1 MKFKEETEYLK
12 IANKIIDEGYK
23 DKSRTGEDIRKL
35 HSCHLEFSL
44 LDNSVPVI
52 SSRYI
57 NPMAPIV
64 ELLWF
69 ISGSTD
75 VKFLK
80 DNNVGIW
87 DEWVIPSTSVWR
99 PYTEQEYATAY
110 QKLYEDDWD
119 YTQQVPVAPFKDAY
133 NWLRCHKQDLYK
145 EYCKLHPQDANIDNL
160 NAFVEGKVV
169 IPNMKLVS
177 GSIGNGA
184 YGSLWR
190 NWEDTRITTVADYE
204 NTHKARG
211 YKLVVKIDD
220 SKCVITRN
228 IDQLSVVVQQ
238 LKTNPDSRRI
248 ILSAWNPGR
257 LEEAA
262 LPPCHNYS
270 QYFSRPKTV
279 PELMDEFLKK
289 GLLQEYLNHVQDD
302 GLDDIENVR
311 AFAVSK
317 GIPVR
322 YLSLMLVTRSQDA
335 PVGTPF
341 NIPQYVMLLNIIAN
355 IVDMDVEEFTWVG
368 GDTHIY
374 LNQLELVKEQI
385 SRTIMTCRPT
395 VSIKRKLEGIDD
407 VKIEDIQISNYTSHP
422 SINYPIAV

>member
-1 MKFKEETEYLK
+1 
-12 IANKIIDEGYK
+12 
-23 DKSRTGEDIRKL
+23 
-35 HSCHLEFSL
+35 
-44 LDNSVPVI
+44 
-52 SSRYI
+52 
-57 NPMAPIV
+57 
-64 ELLWF
+64 
-69 ISGSTD
+69 
-75 VKFLK
+75 
-80 DNNVGIW
+80 
-87 DEWVIPSTSVWR
+87 
-99 PYTEQEYATAY
+99 
-110 QKLYEDDWD
+110 
-119 YTQQVPVAPFKDAY
+119 
-133 NWLRCHKQDLYK
+133 
-145 EYCKLHPQDANIDNL
+145 
-160 NAFVEGKVV
+160 
-169 IPNMKLVS
+169 
-177 GSIGNGA
+177 
-184 YGSLWR
+184 
-190 NWEDTRITTVADYE
+190 
-204 NTHKARG
+204 
-211 YKLVVKIDD
+211 
-220 SKCVITRN
+220 
-228 IDQLSVVVQQ
+228 
-238 LKTNPDSRRI
+238 
-248 ILSAWNPGR
+248 
-257 LEEAA
+257 
-262 LPPCHNYS
+262 
-270 QYFSRPKTV
+270 
-279 PELMDEFLKK
+279 MDEFLKK